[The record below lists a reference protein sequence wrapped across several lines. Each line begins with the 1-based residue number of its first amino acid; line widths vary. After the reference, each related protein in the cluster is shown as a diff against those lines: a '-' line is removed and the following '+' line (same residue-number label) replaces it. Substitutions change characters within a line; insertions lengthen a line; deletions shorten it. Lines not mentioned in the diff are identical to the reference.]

1 MHKNINFSFY
11 SQCTKVIE
19 KDKTWHVLQQLSIL
33 YFKILVVS
41 SETVFTQIT
50 MGGGREK
57 SPGPL
62 GRNLLKYLRLFFQ
75 SFSRGVYNTIHN
87 ILQWFPPRLKHFIL
101 P

>member
-50 MGGGREK
+50 MGGGEREK
-57 SPGPL
+57 SWSP
-62 GRNLLKYLRLFFQ
+62 RKKFAKILKTFF
-75 SFSRGVYNTIHN
+75 SVF
-87 ILQWFPPRLKHFIL
+87 LQRSV
-101 P
+101 